1 MDGVRAAIT
10 GRMGWSGGSV
20 SGSWPAICAI
30 SPRPR
35 SNKAQQERNSAV
47 KLGIVEPP
55 SPLQARLSISHRILV
70 LQQRQGICCF
80 VRYNELHV
88 NIMASITHALCCY
101 WLYKCAIYDRLR
113 LSMRRIGKCDI
124 VNFAQQNYRTI
135 LPSAGIVDGL
145 PLPQQG
151 H

>member
-70 LQQRQGICCF
+70 LQLELGFCSSQSPF
-80 VRYNELHV
+80 VMIRSSNGLMVTPKERPGKGLSV
-88 NIMASITHALCCY
+88 C
-101 WLYKCAIYDRLR
+101 DRL
-113 LSMRRIGKCDI
+113 
-124 VNFAQQNYRTI
+124 
-135 LPSAGIVDGL
+135 LPD
-145 PLPQQG
+145 QG
-151 H
+151 PDQA

>member
-70 LQQRQGICCF
+70 LRG
-80 VRYNELHV
+80 
-88 NIMASITHALCCY
+88 
-101 WLYKCAIYDRLR
+101 
-113 LSMRRIGKCDI
+113 G
-124 VNFAQQNYRTI
+124 
-135 LPSAGIVDGL
+135 PVDDSGHHL
-145 PLPQQG
+145 LNGWNQHTVSFNQPLFQ
-151 H
+151 

>member
-70 LQQRQGICCF
+70 LEGARLKEVHLEGAELKEAHLECADLAKSHLEEAIL
-80 VRYNELHV
+80 YNAFL
-88 NIMASITHALCCY
+88 
-101 WLYKCAIYDRLR
+101 
-113 LSMRRIGKCDI
+113 
-124 VNFAQQNYRTI
+124 
-135 LPSAGIVDGL
+135 AGADFTEAHLESTDLTKAHLEDQKDAEERV
-145 PLPQQG
+145 
-151 H
+151 